1 MSLTVISDRK
11 TYEAASDM
19 IAQFGAGARLEAATR
34 ADRSR
39 DVGNQLR
46 FCHWRSIERL
56 ILALSSQRPIGTV
69 H

>member
-1 MSLTVISDRK
+1 MSSLVVSDRK

-39 DVGNQLR
+39 DVGNQVR
-46 FCHWRSIERL
+46 FCHWRRIERL
-56 ILALSSQRPIGTV
+56 IMALSSERSIGTI